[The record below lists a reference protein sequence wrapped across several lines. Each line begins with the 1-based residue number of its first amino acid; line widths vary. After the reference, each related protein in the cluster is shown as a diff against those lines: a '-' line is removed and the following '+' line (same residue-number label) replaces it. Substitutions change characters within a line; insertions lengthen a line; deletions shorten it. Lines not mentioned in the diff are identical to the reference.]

1 LFRLLGLIL
10 TQEPVPSDKNKT
22 DNQSMLRTLS
32 SRRSLIQALREW
44 GSDRMSRCSAATA
57 RELVAAAAE
66 SEERASSTVSEKR
79 TSSGNSI
86 ASTDSGTAAGLDGAT
101 EHVRTSWRKK
111 LQPFL
116 AKLGASKNTGVR
128 LPVPTQPLELR
139 AGSCLLSIVK
149 VGPHAQSWKPVTI
162 SHTAVRLR

>member
-1 LFRLLGLIL
+1 
-10 TQEPVPSDKNKT
+10 VPSDKHKT

-44 GSDRMSRCSAATA
+44 GSERMSRSSAAIA
-57 RELVAAAAE
+57 HEVVAAAVE

-79 TSSGNSI
+79 ASSGNSI
-86 ASTDSGTAAGLDGAT
+86 ASTDSDTAAGRDGAT
-101 EHVRTSWRKK
+101 EHVRTSWSMK

-128 LPVPTQPLELR
+128 LPV
-139 AGSCLLSIVK
+139 SC
-149 VGPHAQSWKPVTI
+149 PA
-162 SHTAVRLR
+162 A